1 MQDNLLFSV
10 SFLIPYNQHLTA
22 SLSGSILYIISR
34 LKLTYSYGYHGI
46 LNLKSHLFSNFKFHS
61 FIQSPELTRP

>member
-10 SFLIPYNQHLTA
+10 SFLIPYNLHLTA
-22 SLSGSILYIISR
+22 SPLGSILYIIFR

-46 LNLKSHLFSNFKFHS
+46 LNLNSHLSLIFNFIPLFSLLN
-61 FIQSPELTRP
+61 